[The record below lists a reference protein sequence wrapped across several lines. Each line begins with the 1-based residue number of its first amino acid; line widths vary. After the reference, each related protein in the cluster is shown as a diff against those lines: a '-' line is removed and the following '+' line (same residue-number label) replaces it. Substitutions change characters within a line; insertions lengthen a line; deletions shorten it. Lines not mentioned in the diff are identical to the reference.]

1 MNCRI
6 FIDELPAQDAGTTLT
21 LSGDEGRYLSRVL
34 RLAEGDSV
42 TICTDGGLEYECSIK
57 EIKGKSVIVSIDS
70 LCRVERESPL
80 DITLC
85 QALPK
90 GKKMDLILQ
99 KGTDLGV
106 RRFVPF
112 ISSRSVSRPAGETE
126 KSSRWS
132 KIVLE
137 AARQCGRNFIPK
149 VEVPIPFD
157 ELLSS
162 LSEINDDGVLK
173 LIPWEGEEGEGIK
186 SLAGKD
192 VQDVFLLIGPEGGFS
207 EEEVVRAGQAG
218 FKPVTLGRRL
228 LRTETAG
235 LATVSILQYLWGDMG

>member
-6 FIDELPAQDAGTTLT
+6 FIDELPAQDAGATLT
-21 LSGDEGRYLSRVL
+21 LSGDEGKYLSRVL
-34 RLAEGDSV
+34 RLVEGDRL

-57 EIKGKSVIVSIDS
+57 ELRGKSVIVSIDS
-70 LCRVERESPL
+70 LCKVDRESPL

-99 KGTDLGV
+99 KGTELGV

-112 ISSRSVSRPAGETE
+112 ISSRSVSRPEGGPG

-149 VEVPIPFD
+149 VEMPIPFD

-162 LSEINDDGVLK
+162 LSEIKDDGVLK
-173 LIPWEGEEGEGIK
+173 LVPWEGEEAKGIK

-192 VQDVFLLIGPEGGFS
+192 VHDIFLLIGPEGGFS
-207 EEEVVRAGQAG
+207 EEEVARAGEVG

>member
-6 FIDELPAQDAGTTLT
+6 FIDKLPAQETGTALT

-34 RLAEGDSV
+34 RLSV
-42 TICTDGGLEYECSIK
+42 GECVTLCTDGGLEYECTIK
-57 EIKGKSVIVSIDS
+57 EVRGKTACLSIDS
-70 LCRVERESPL
+70 ICRVERESPL

-99 KGTDLGV
+99 KGTELGV

-112 ISSRSVSRPAGETE
+112 ISSRSVSRPEGGTG

-137 AARQCGRNFIPK
+137 AARQCGRNFIPP
-149 VEVPIPFD
+149 VD
-157 ELLSS
+157 TS
-162 LSEINDDGVLK
+162 LSFEGMLEEFASAKYDSALK
-173 LIPWEGEEGEGIK
+173 LVPWEGEETVGIK

-192 VQDVFLLIGPEGGFS
+192 VSEVVLLIGPEGGFS
-207 EEEVVRAGQAG
+207 EEEVARAGDAG
-218 FKPVTLGRRL
+218 FKPVTLGKRL

-235 LATVSILQYLWGDMG
+235 LATVSMLQYLWGDMG

>member
-6 FIDELPAQDAGTTLT
+6 FIDELPAQNAGTTLT
-21 LSGDEGRYLSRVL
+21 LSSDEGRYLSRVL

-70 LCRVERESPL
+70 LCKVERESPL

-99 KGTDLGV
+99 KGTELGV

-137 AARQCGRNFIPK
+137 AARQCGRNFIPP
-149 VEVPIPFD
+149 VEKTADFD
-157 ELLSS
+157 EMLSGFAG
-162 LSEINDDGVLK
+162 LNDDSVLK
-173 LIPWEGEEGEGIK
+173 IIPWEGEEVQGIK
-186 SLAGKD
+186 SLAGAC
-192 VQDVFLLIGPEGGFS
+192 VREAVLLIGPEGGFS
-207 EEEVVRAGQAG
+207 EEEAVRAGQAG

-235 LATVSILQYLWGDMG
+235 LATVSILQYLWGDMD

>member
-6 FIDELPAQDAGTTLT
+6 FIDKLPAQDAGTSITLA
-21 LSGDEGRYLSRVL
+21 GDEGKYLCRVL
-34 RLAEGDSV
+34 RLSEGDSV
-42 TICTDGGLEYECSIK
+42 TLCTGGGLEYECGIK
-57 EIKGKSVIVSIDS
+57 ELAGKTATVSIDS
-70 LCRVERESPL
+70 VCRVDRESPL
-80 DITLC
+80 GITLC

-99 KGTDLGV
+99 KGTELGV
-106 RRFVPF
+106 RSFVPL
-112 ISSRSVSRPAGETE
+112 ISSRSVSRPEGGSE

-137 AARQCGRNFIPK
+137 AARQCGRNFIPP
-149 VEVPIPFD
+149 VEKPASLD
-157 ELLSS
+157 EVLSGYAGDS
-162 LSEINDDGVLK
+162 DDSVLK
-173 LIPWEGEEGEGIK
+173 LIPWEGEEALGIK
-186 SLAGKD
+186 SLAHED
-192 VQDVFLLIGPEGGFS
+192 VREVVILIGPEGGFS
-207 EEEVVRAGQAG
+207 EEEVARAGQAG